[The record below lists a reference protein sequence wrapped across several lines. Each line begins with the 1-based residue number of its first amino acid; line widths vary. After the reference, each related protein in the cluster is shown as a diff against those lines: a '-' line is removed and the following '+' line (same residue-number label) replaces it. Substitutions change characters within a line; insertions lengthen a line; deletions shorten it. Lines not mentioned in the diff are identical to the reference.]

1 MELFAHSGRW
11 VTDPDIVQGY
21 CHDALGLQGGFE
33 AVFRPENTADIQEFL
48 RMYSDKGMSV
58 TCQGLRSSL
67 TGASMAPGGVALS
80 LERFNRILDIDRRR
94 RRALVEPGVVLAEFK
109 SAAAAEGLFYPPD
122 PTSAAECTLGGNVAT
137 NASGSRSLK
146 YGATIEWVRALQ
158 VVDGSGHLLTARSA
172 EGGKICAGY
181 GAFYNPAH
189 LFVGSEGTLG
199 VVTRIEVALTELP
212 RAFMLVLVFFP
223 DMTRALDFVIDAR
236 EDPAC
241 DPRSLEFLDEG
252 CLQIIRGRAEGLN
265 IPSSAQTLVYF
276 EQEYAADEG
285 YEPRLDAWSRLVER
299 HTPLVEETRV
309 AWTDAQKEHVMK
321 LRHFVPES
329 MNALSIQAIRTG
341 GCKISTDWAVPYRR
355 LPELFAYFEEIRGR
369 LGSMPV
375 VRFAHI
381 GEGHPHFNFIA
392 RDPAEKRAAE
402 EVDWLMARKAV
413 ALGGTITGEHGVGK
427 MKREHLALQYPPGVI
442 AAMKALKRSFDP
454 KGILAPGN
462 IFMADEAA

>member
-1 MELFAHSGRW
+1 MESFLQSGKW
-11 VTDPDIVQGY
+11 VTDPDIVEGY
-21 CHDALGLQGGFE
+21 RHDALGMQGGFE
-33 AVFRPENTADIQEFL
+33 ALFRPEDTADIQECL
-48 RMYSDKGMSV
+48 RMISDRGGSV

-80 LERFNRILDIDRRR
+80 LERFNRILDIDRVR
-94 RRALVEPGVVLAEFK
+94 RRALVEPGVVLAELK
-109 SAAAAEGLFYPPD
+109 AAAAADGLFYPPD

-158 VVDGSGHLLTARSA
+158 VVDGSGRVITARTA

-181 GAFYNPAH
+181 GAFYDPAR

-212 RAFMLVLVFFP
+212 EAFMLVLVFFP
-223 DMTRALDFVIDAR
+223 DMSSALDFVIRAR

-252 CLQIIRGRAEGLN
+252 CLEIIRGRAEGLD
-265 IPSSAQTLVYF
+265 IPTSARVIVYF
-276 EQEYAADEG
+276 EQEYGAEDG
-285 YEPRLDAWSRLVER
+285 YEALLDAWSRLIEQ
-299 HTPLVEETRV
+299 HTPLAGDTRI
-309 AWTDAQKEHVMK
+309 ALTDQQKDHIMA

-329 MNALSIQAIRTG
+329 MNALSIQAVRTG

-355 LPELFAYFEEIRGR
+355 LPELFAFFEEVRAR

-392 RDPAEKRAAE
+392 RDPEEKRRAE
-402 EVDWLMARKAV
+402 EVDLLMARRAV

-427 MKREHLALQYPPGVI
+427 MKREHLALQYPPAVI
-442 AAMKALKRSFDP
+442 TAMKAIKRSFDP

-462 IFMADEAA
+462 IFPADEGP